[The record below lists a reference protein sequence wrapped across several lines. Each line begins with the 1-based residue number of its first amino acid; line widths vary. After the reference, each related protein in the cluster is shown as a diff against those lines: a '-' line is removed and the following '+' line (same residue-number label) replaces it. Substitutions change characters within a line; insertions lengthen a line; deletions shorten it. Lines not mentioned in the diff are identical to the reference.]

1 MQMTLPPTLL
11 LTITPK
17 CYQICLVLLKDNTWF
32 ANIKTKANHDTCHLL
47 LSSEKS
53 SHIQIAS
60 CTIKSSKAKETAGNQ
75 F

>member
-1 MQMTLPPTLL
+1 M
-11 LTITPK
+11 
-17 CYQICLVLLKDNTWF
+17 
-32 ANIKTKANHDTCHLL
+32 KANHDTCHLL

-75 F
+75 FWFKIEYSCWEYLSESKQKTQCSRKNSKLYGTA